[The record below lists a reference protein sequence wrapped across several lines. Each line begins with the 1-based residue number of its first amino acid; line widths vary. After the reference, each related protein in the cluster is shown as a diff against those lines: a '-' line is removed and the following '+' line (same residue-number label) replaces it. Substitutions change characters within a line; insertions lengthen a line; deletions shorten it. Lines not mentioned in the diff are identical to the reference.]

1 MVRMVIFYAEK
12 SNHCGALIFS
22 NLIHMVLMVINVY
35 IILIYII
42 IVYIFIYTIGIIKII
57 QSFSVTI
64 KNRGKKVDL
73 ILEYQRGYM
82 VRFHF

>member
-12 SNHCGALIFS
+12 SNHSETLIF
-22 NLIHMVLMVINVY
+22 LYFLPMVIMVINVY

-57 QSFSVTI
+57 RSFSVTI

-73 ILEYQRGYM
+73 SLEYQRG
-82 VRFHF
+82 